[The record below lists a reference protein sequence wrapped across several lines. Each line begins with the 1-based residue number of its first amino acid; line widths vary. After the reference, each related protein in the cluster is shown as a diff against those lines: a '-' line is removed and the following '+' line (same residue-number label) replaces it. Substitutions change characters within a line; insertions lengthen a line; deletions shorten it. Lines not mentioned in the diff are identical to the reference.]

1 MFIKEPSNVCVK
13 RSVGLSQFTSVG
25 PEKQKQKNK
34 SDGAAGFSRAVRIV
48 FRSGTGATRAGSAGV
63 EEEEEEEVRFNVSS
77 EETET
82 HVVCFSSGLMFLSR
96 LRFPIKSLVFAV
108 LRVRSA
114 LF

>member
-63 EEEEEEEVRFNVSS
+63 EEEVRFNVSS